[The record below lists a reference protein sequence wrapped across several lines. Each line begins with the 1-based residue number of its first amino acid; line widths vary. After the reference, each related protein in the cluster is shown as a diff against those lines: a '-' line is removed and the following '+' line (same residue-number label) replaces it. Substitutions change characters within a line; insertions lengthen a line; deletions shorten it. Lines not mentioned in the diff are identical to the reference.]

1 MKKLAIEQKVFTT
14 KEAAVIVFIV
24 VSIISLMGSL
34 SFRDFCLKV
43 LVYGGI
49 SIISVFLAA
58 NFLSE
63 SSTDEKNKST
73 K

>member
-24 VSIISLMGSL
+24 VALISLMGSI
-34 SFRDFCLKV
+34 SFRDFLLKV

-49 SIISVFLAA
+49 SIVSVFLAA
-58 NFLSE
+58 KFLSE
-63 SSTDEKNKST
+63 IPNEDKNKT
-73 K
+73 AK